1 MDHFQRLRVC
11 RVADGL
17 SDGDVRNTGDHD
29 NVSCFRLVHSHPLQS
44 SVYEYL
50 IDLLLFDLTVS
61 LGYRHSASRLDNTF
75 CDPADPQSSNVII
88 VSQSRDLQLQRF
100 RVAIR
105 VRLGVL
111 DDSIEQRRD
120 VKPLHT
126 LCTLLDLCITL
137 FYGDALDVIRIIYH
151 DALSCDAVED
161 REIQLLVVGFQIH
174 KELVHLINDFV
185 DPGILLVDLVDE
197 KNRIDPLLQRFF
209 QYESRLRHRSFA
221 GIHQQDDRVYRL
233 DDTLHFRRKV
243 GVSRCVYDIDLHV
256 SVHDGTVF

>member
-17 SDGDVRNTGDHD
+17 SDGDIRNTGDHD
-29 NVSCFRLVHSHPLQS
+29 DIASFRLVHRHPLQS
-44 SVYEYL
+44 SIYEYL

-61 LGYRHSASRLDNTF
+61 LGYRYRASRLDNTF
-75 CDPADPQSSNVII
+75 CDPADPQSSDVII

-100 RVAIR
+100 RIAIR

-137 FYGDALDVIRIIYH
+137 FYRDSLDVIRIVYH
-151 DALSCDAVED
+151 DALSCDTVED

-174 KELVHLINDFV
+174 KELVYLIDDFV

-197 KNRIDPLLQRFF
+197 KDRIDPLLQRFF

-256 SVHDGTVF
+256 SVHDGAVF